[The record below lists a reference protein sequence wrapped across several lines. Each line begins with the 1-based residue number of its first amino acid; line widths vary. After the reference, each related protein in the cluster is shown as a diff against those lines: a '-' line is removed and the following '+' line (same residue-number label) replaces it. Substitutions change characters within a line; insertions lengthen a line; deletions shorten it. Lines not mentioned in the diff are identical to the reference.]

1 MADNVTVGGG
11 GVAETATVAVRVI
24 EPPAPVQLKVYEYV
38 FTELR
43 RPVDWEPLVALLPV
57 QSPDAA
63 HDVALVELQLR
74 VEPFPCMIAL
84 GLALIASVGGGT
96 TGVTFTVTDCD
107 LEPPAPVHVK
117 V

>member
-1 MADNVTVGGG
+1 M
-11 GVAETATVAVRVI
+11 
-24 EPPAPVQLKVYEYV
+24 
-38 FTELR
+38 
-43 RPVDWEPLVALLPV
+43 ALLPV

-63 HDVALVELQLR
+63 HEVALVELHVR
-74 VEPFPCMIAL
+74 VETPPCRIAP

-107 LEPPAPVHVK
+107 LEPPAPVQVS